1 MTNDINIATSINE
14 YTIVIDDYLFAD
26 DINIATSINEYTI
39 VNDSYLFVDDDS
51 DIDGGAPNTVF

>member
-1 MTNDINIATSINE
+1 MTN
-14 YTIVIDDYLFAD
+14 